1 LIVQKN
7 LGHACHPRQKL
18 HKLSYTPHAKGGSIC
33 SWRIWHMQTLAII
46 VVEVIFLSK
55 QGANIVGYLVEI
67 LVKHLP
73 GFLNFSYQTNTNSP
87 CIMK

>member
-1 LIVQKN
+1 
-7 LGHACHPRQKL
+7 
-18 HKLSYTPHAKGGSIC
+18 
-33 SWRIWHMQTLAII
+33 MQTLAII